1 MSLAPASRP
10 PFLQERWLLRK
21 VSAPLALRARH
32 LRERA
37 QRRRKLEANVTTY
50 HGGEI
55 DPQRA
60 VAA

>member
-1 MSLAPASRP
+1 
-10 PFLQERWLLRK
+10 
-21 VSAPLALRARH
+21 